1 MDNTWIRLSVAS
13 FLLVLI
19 IPIII
24 MSCGSSS
31 PELANNKEETNE
43 VVEDSEKKNEEND
56 SEEEETEAD
65 ESSSTESERGEQE
78 IETLPGYEAQMLYEV
93 PLESQGSW
101 VSLGLDGEGNL
112 IASDQ
117 SEKGTYRIKVSGDID
132 NPEVEVKRLLMPLSG
147 AQGLVWAFD
156 HLYANVQSDIGGG
169 LYRLSDN
176 NGEGEYNL
184 MEYLG
189 GSANRAEHGNHAVV
203 KTADGEGLYYV
214 AGNHTLPPSEL
225 SRNRVP
231 SWDEDLLLPRLW
243 DARGHARG
251 ILAPGGWIAR
261 INPEATEWEMISMG
275 YRNQYDVTLNEHDEL
290 FTYDADMEWDYG
302 TPWYRPT
309 AIVHATS
316 GSDFGWRSGS
326 GKWPNYYEDKLPPL
340 VEIGPGSPVG
350 LITGKGAS
358 FPAKYQRSLYALDW
372 TYGTLYSIHLT
383 PEGSSYK
390 GDVEEFLSGAPL
402 PLVQAVIGRDGA
414 MYFVTGGRNQQSH
427 LYRVVYTGNESTDPA
442 EVVDDPE
449 AREARG
455 LRHQLESFH
464 GVEDPDAVETA
475 WPHLASE
482 DRILRYAARVAIEHQ
497 PVENWASRAL
507 TEEREQARITALVA
521 LAREGTSAHRN
532 DIYQSLMEMDF
543 GSLDTEKQLGYL
555 RAMALAVI
563 RIGEPERQEI
573 ASITEMLQQYLP
585 SDDNRVNTELI
596 RLLVRFRDSGVI
608 DKALTLMQNE
618 SAPETY
624 SWVNILDRSERYGS
638 TLQDMIENPPP
649 TQELHYAFLLRNLSE
664 GWTIEQRRE
673 YFSFINEASDRM
685 GGASYTGF
693 LEDLRRDALSNAT
706 DEERE
711 AVVDLTGVDLAQEPD
726 FEITPPE
733 GPGRSWEVEEAM
745 EVLSGHLDDGSNRD
759 FENGR
764 NSFFAVSCAACH
776 RFAGYGGD
784 IGPDLST
791 VNRRFGTEGL
801 IEKVINPN
809 ILISDQYS
817 SSRVTLEDGS
827 TITGLVVE
835 RGENFEI
842 YSRDP
847 DVEPTVISQDEVVS
861 SEQVE
866 VSQMPPGLIN
876 SLNEEELRDLVA
888 YINSGGDP
896 EDDVFKTEE
905 ELEQEETEEDT
916 E

>member
-1 MDNTWIRLSVAS
+1 MNKAWIRFSIAS
-13 FLLVLI
+13 ILLILI
-19 IPIII
+19 IPLIL

-31 PELANNKEETNE
+31 PEITGQEEVSSSE
-43 VVEDSEKKNEEND
+43 VEAVESEEAGTDTDEDSSTD
-56 SEEEETEAD
+56 SQM
-65 ESSSTESERGEQE
+65 GEQE
-78 IETLPGYEAQMLYEV
+78 IQTLPGYKVQMLYEV
-93 PLESQGSW
+93 PLENQGSW
-101 VSLGLDGEGNL
+101 VSLGLDGEGHL

-132 NPEVEVKRLLMPLSG
+132 NPEVEVERLLMPISG

-169 LYRLSDN
+169 LYRLRDSRE
-176 NGEGEYNL
+176 EGEYNS

-189 GSANRAEHGNHAVV
+189 GPANRAEHGNHAVV
-203 KTADGEGLYYV
+203 KTADGEGLYYA
-214 AGNHTLPPSEL
+214 AGNHTLPPAEL
-225 SRNRVP
+225 SKNRVP

-261 INPEATEWEMISMG
+261 INPDASEWEMISMG

-302 TPWYRPT
+302 LPWYRPT
-309 AIVHATS
+309 AIVHVTS
-316 GSDFGWRSGS
+316 GTDFGWRSGS

-340 VEIGPGSPVG
+340 AEIGPGSPVG
-350 LITGKGAS
+350 LISGKGAS

-383 PEGSSYK
+383 PKGSSYEAE
-390 GDVEEFLSGAPL
+390 VEEFLSGAPL

-427 LYRVVYTGNESTDPA
+427 LYRVVYTGDESTDPA
-442 EVVDDPE
+442 EVVDTPE
-449 AREARG
+449 AREARA

-464 GVEDPDAVETA
+464 GVEDPNAVETA
-475 WPHLASE
+475 WPYLASE

-497 PVENWASRAL
+497 PVETWAARAL
-507 TEEREQARITALVA
+507 NEDREQARITALVA
-521 LAREGTSAHRN
+521 LAREGTLDHRN

-543 GSLDTEKQLGYL
+543 GSLDVDKQLGYL
-555 RAMALAVI
+555 RAMALTVI
-563 RIGEPERQEI
+563 RIGEPNTQEI
-573 ASITEMLQQYLP
+573 MTITDRLHQYLP
-585 SDDNRVNTELI
+585 SEDSRVNTELI
-596 RLLVRFRDSGVI
+596 RLLVRLRDSRVI
-608 DKALTLMQNE
+608 DKALALMQDE
-618 SAPETY
+618 SDPVEY
-624 SWVNILDRSERYGS
+624 SWVNILNRSERYGS

-664 GWTIEQRRE
+664 GWTAEQRRE
-673 YFSFINEASDRM
+673 YFSFINEASGRM
-685 GGASYTGF
+685 GGASYSGF
-693 LEDLRRDALSNAT
+693 LEDVRRDALSNAT
-706 DEERE
+706 DAERE
-711 AVVDLTGVDLAQEPD
+711 AVADLTGVSLTQQPD
-726 FEITPPE
+726 FEIQPPE
-733 GPGRSWEVEEAM
+733 GPGRNWQVEEAM
-745 EVLSGHLDDGSNRD
+745 EVLYGNINDGSDRD

-791 VNRRFGTEGL
+791 VNRRFRTQGL
-801 IEKVINPN
+801 IEKIINPN
-809 ILISDQYS
+809 ILISDQYG
-817 SSRVTLEDGS
+817 SSRLTLEDGS

-835 RGENFEI
+835 SGANYEI
-842 YSRDP
+842 YSRNP
-847 DVEPTVISQDEVVS
+847 EEEPTVVSQDEVILR
-861 SEQVE
+861 EQVE

-896 EDDVFKTEE
+896 EDDVFKSEE
-905 ELEQEETEEDT
+905 ELEQEEEEEDAD
-916 E
+916 